1 MIGVQELRK
10 GATFEMDGQLYRV
23 LEATHNKQG
32 RGNATIRTRLR
43 NLRTGA
49 TVEYNFLSG
58 GRVNDVR
65 LDRRN
70 FQYLYHDGDLYY
82 FMDMETYEQAALT
95 SETLSDTVPWLT
107 DGMEVQMEMYG
118 TEPIN
123 IELPTTVDLEVVET
137 APGFKGDTATGGG
150 KPATLA
156 TGITVQVP
164 FFVDVGDTIRV
175 DTRTGEYVTRV

>member
-49 TVEYNFLSG
+49 IFEHNFQSG
-58 GRVNDVR
+58 GRVNDIR
-65 LDRRN
+65 LDHET
-70 FQYLYHDGDLYY
+70 FQYLYHDGDLYH
-82 FMDMETYEQAALT
+82 FMNVETYEQAALIG
-95 SETLSDTVPWLT
+95 ETLGDAVQWLT
-107 DGMEVQMEMYG
+107 DGMTVEMEMYDA
-118 TEPIN
+118 EPIN
-123 IELPTTVDLEVVET
+123 VELPTTVDLEVVEA

-150 KPATLA
+150 KPAKLA
-156 TGITVQVP
+156 TGVMVQVP
-164 FFVDVGDTIRV
+164 FFVEVGDLVRV
-175 DTRTGEYVTRV
+175 DTRTGNYVTRV